1 MLRNPIPNFP
11 PFCEQP
17 VSITIIIVLWD
28 LEARKLQ
35 GNAPHPSHLQR
46 IVVPLLLSGP
56 NLSQKEKW
64 LLRSRL
70 PSPTNPVLVE
80 KPWKTSPQLAG
91 GYHLSSF
98 PWFLTVTASPVRCEN
113 PELLGHHW
121 TMGCS
126 PGLSLLRQ
134 LAPQV
139 GHLRSSDANLHAQ
152 PL

>member
-35 GNAPHPSHLQR
+35 GNAPHPPHPSHLQR
-46 IVVPLLLSGP
+46 IVVPHLLSGP
-56 NLSQKEKW
+56 SLSQKEKW

-70 PSPTNPVLVE
+70 PSPTNPVVE
-80 KPWKTSPQLAG
+80 KPAPSLAG
-91 GYHLSSF
+91 GHLSSF
-98 PWFLTVTASPVRCEN
+98 PWLFFRWPLHPY
-113 PELLGHHW
+113 LLGHHW